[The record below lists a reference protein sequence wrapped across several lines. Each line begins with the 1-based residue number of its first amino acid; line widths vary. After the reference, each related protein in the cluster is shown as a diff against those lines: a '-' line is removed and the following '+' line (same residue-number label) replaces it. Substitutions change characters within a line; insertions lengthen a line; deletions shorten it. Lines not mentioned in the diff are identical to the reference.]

1 MRLNEN
7 QRTAFADV
15 SSTLADAFT
24 FFRGY
29 VPSDI
34 LAGIA
39 LLAMEEN
46 KGEVY
51 FFFFSKVVC

>member
-7 QRTAFADV
+7 QQTAFADV
-15 SSTLADAFT
+15 SSTLADAFA

-34 LAGIA
+34 IAGIA
-39 LLAMEEN
+39 LLTMEDN
-46 KGEVY
+46 KGEVC
-51 FFFFSKVVC
+51 FC